1 MSPRWITVPADA
13 DTDRLVK
20 RLTKQ
25 AGRQVGVK
33 VRTVRQ
39 IAAVDPD
46 TGEATDLAFGLV
58 VGATR
63 GPFDQAAPM
72 REVPTR
78 EAPDDPVSLTN
89 PHLTNPALTVPLTG
103 ALP

>member
-13 DTDRLVK
+13 DTDRLVR
-20 RLTKQ
+20 RLSKQ

-46 TGEATDLAFGLV
+46 TGEAADLAFGLV

-63 GPFDQAAPM
+63 GPFDPPAA
-72 REVPTR
+72 RV
-78 EAPDDPVSLTN
+78 EAPDDPTSLIN
-89 PHLTNPALTVPLTG
+89 PGLADPALTVPFTG